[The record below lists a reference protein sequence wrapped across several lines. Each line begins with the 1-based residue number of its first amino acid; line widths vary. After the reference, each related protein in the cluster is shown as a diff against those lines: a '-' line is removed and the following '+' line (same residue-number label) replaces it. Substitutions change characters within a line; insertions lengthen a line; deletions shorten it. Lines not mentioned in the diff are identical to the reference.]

1 MTIRVDFCKK
11 CIGVRETEEGGHFR
25 NIPHPSISC
34 LGERIFIW
42 GQQGVLSGAF
52 PKLPPPFNPP
62 LKGRVKIERKGE
74 RGRCESR
81 GKREQKER
89 EGKRREGGGI
99 RKGKEEINGK
109 G

>member
-1 MTIRVDFCKK
+1 MTIRVDFCKI

-74 RGRCESR
+74 RGRCESKR
-81 GKREQKER
+81 KREGRGMR
-89 EGKRREGGGI
+89 E
-99 RKGKEEINGK
+99 GKEEINGK